1 MSEPRVPT
9 VPAGHEDPTQPAPER
24 QGRIVVVT
32 YNPIAAAVVAIA
44 EQVGRPTTVL
54 DHRDAEDSDGYASRG
69 DDVTTDPATWLADHP
84 LGADDALVCCDHD
97 APQTLELLRSALDGE
112 AGYVA
117 MMGSRRRAESV
128 FATLQEESLPDE
140 TLRRLHVPAGLN
152 IGGKAPGEIALSVV
166 AEIVASSY
174 GRSGAPMRDDVG

>member
-9 VPAGHEDPTQPAPER
+9 VPPGHEDPTRSAPEQ

-32 YNPIAAAVVAIA
+32 YNPVAAAVVAIA

-54 DHRDAEDSDGYASRG
+54 DHRDAEDSTGPDAA
-69 DDVTTDPATWLADHP
+69 TDPAVWLRRNP
-84 LGADDALVCCDHD
+84 LGPDDALVICDHD
-97 APQTLELLRSALDGE
+97 APHTLELLRAALQGR

-117 MMGSRRRAESV
+117 MMGSRPRANSV
-128 FATLQEESLPDE
+128 FATLQQEGLPDE
-140 TLRRLHVPAGLN
+140 TLRRLHVPAGLD

-166 AEIVASSY
+166 AEIVAGSY
-174 GRSGAPMRDDVG
+174 GRSGHPMRDDVG

>member
-9 VPAGHEDPTQPAPER
+9 VPAGHEDPTRPTPER

-54 DHRDAEDSDGYASRG
+54 DHRDADASAPSDA
-69 DDVTTDPATWLADHP
+69 TTDPAAWLSRNP
-84 LGADDALVCCDHD
+84 LGPDDALVFCDHD
-97 APQTLELLRSALDGE
+97 APQTLELLRSALQGG

-128 FATLQEESLPDE
+128 LATLQQESYSEEA
-140 TLRRLHVPAGLN
+140 LRRLHVPAGLS

-166 AEIVASSY
+166 AEIVASAY
-174 GRSGAPMRDDVG
+174 GRSGAPMRDELG

>member
-1 MSEPRVPT
+1 MSDPTVPT
-9 VPAGHEDPTQPAPER
+9 VPAGHEDPTQPTPER

-54 DHRDAEDSDGYASRG
+54 DHRDVEGSTAG
-69 DDVTTDPATWLADHP
+69 DAAIDPATWLSRNP
-84 LGADDALVCCDHD
+84 LGPDDALVFCDHD
-97 APQTLELLRSALDGE
+97 APQTLELLRSALRGRT
-112 AGYVA
+112 GYVA

-128 FATLQEESLPDE
+128 LATLQEESLPDE
-140 TLRRLHVPAGLN
+140 KLRRLHVPAGLN